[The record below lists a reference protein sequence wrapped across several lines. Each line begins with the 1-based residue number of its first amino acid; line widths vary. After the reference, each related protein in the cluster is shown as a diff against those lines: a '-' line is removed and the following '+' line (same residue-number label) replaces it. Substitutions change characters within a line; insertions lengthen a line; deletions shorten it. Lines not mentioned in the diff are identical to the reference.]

1 MKPVPTMSRR
11 AGAFLALAFL
21 ALVAMLAAPAPSA
34 RGEENPRPSTRLET
48 AHGLLEVRRGRDE
61 AECEAAD
68 AHIRCSLAILGGR
81 VLFADFWIEVE
92 GILPSPEEPRLV
104 SILVHG
110 GGNCCP
116 AMDVLL
122 DFTGP
127 ELVTL
132 EEFGLRDA
140 EARGDG
146 TMVLR
151 KEDGENELGD
161 PVVGVYAYAPG
172 SGRPVLLRKL
182 VEYKP
187 ATIGEKTYPYEIL
200 ADLDLRKPILDA
212 MGTAS
217 FAAFRRDTLVQTPVS
232 VLAGRYLSGE
242 GCRRHSCPN
251 AGGMF
256 IIDRVKETAIVLHYD
271 HDVLPNRGK
280 VRYWGPFDAMSQVE
294 VEEVDKWLRD
304 IGVSWANVMPA
315 TD

>member
-1 MKPVPTMSRR
+1 MNPARTAQRL
-11 AGAFLALAFL
+11 AGALLL
-21 ALVAMLAAPAPSA
+21 ALVAILAAPAPSA
-34 RGEENPRPSTRLET
+34 RGGENPRPSTRLET
-48 AHGLLEVRRGRDE
+48 AHGQLEVRPGRDE

-68 AHIRCSLAILGGR
+68 AHIRCALAILDGR

-92 GILPSPEEPRLV
+92 GILPSPDEPRLV

-116 AMDVLL
+116 PMDVLL

-132 EEFGLRDA
+132 EEFGLREA
-140 EARGDG
+140 EARADG
-146 TMVLR
+146 TLMLR

-161 PVVGVYAYAPG
+161 PVVGVYAYVPG

-217 FAAFRRDTLVQTPVS
+217 FAAFRRDTGVQTPVS
-232 VLAGRYLSGE
+232 VLAGRYLSGG
-242 GCRRHSCPN
+242 GCRPHGCPG

-256 IIDRVKETAIVLHYD
+256 IIDRVRETAIVLHYD

-294 VEEVDKWLRD
+294 VEEVEQWLRAVGID
-304 IGVSWANVMPA
+304 WANVVPA
-315 TD
+315 RD

>member
-81 VLFADFWIEVE
+81 ILFADFWIEVE

-161 PVVGVYAYAPG
+161 PVVGVYAYVPG
-172 SGRPVLLRKL
+172 SGRPALLRKL

-187 ATIGEKTYPYEIL
+187 ATIDKKTYPDAIL

-217 FAAFRRDTLVQTPVS
+217 FAAFRRDTGVQSPVS
-232 VLAGRYLSGE
+232 VLAGRYLSGG
-242 GCRRHSCPN
+242 GCRPHDCLG

-256 IIDRVKETAIVLHYD
+256 IIDRVRETAIVLRYD
-271 HDVLPNRGK
+271 HDVISDRGE
-280 VRYWGPFDAMSQVE
+280 VRYWGRFDAMSQTEIDE
-294 VEEVDKWLRD
+294 VGAWLSTVRID
-304 IGVSWANVMPA
+304 WANILPA
-315 TD
+315 RD